1 MKKDSVLVKV
11 IAVAATIA
19 VDVAVLF
26 FGSAAVFTKKSS
38 ESLSILSEMQVLRFE
53 SQIKSEIKLVLQM
66 ASSPVI
72 KEYMENPEDY
82 GQADLALAELEQY
95 RNSFLTKVRSGFLL
109 RTANSCLTES
119 MPILLTRRIRRS
131 TGIK

>member
-66 ASSPVI
+66 ASSPESTYSIHTIQMHQIVV
-72 KEYMENPEDY
+72 PL
-82 GQADLALAELEQY
+82 DLSL
-95 RNSFLTKVRSGFLL
+95 FLL
-109 RTANSCLTES
+109 HL
-119 MPILLTRRIRRS
+119 P
-131 TGIK
+131 G